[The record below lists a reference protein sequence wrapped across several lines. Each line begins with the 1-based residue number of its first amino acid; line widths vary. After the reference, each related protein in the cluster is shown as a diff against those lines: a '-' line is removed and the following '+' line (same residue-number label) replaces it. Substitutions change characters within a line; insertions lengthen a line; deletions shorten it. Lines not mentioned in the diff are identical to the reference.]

1 MKEKQK
7 KISLKEVHLNLIKSR
22 IKRLIQF
29 IRKHPWKTFFK
40 VCLTSMII
48 IILIVI
54 AIFLTVRNRIYLKSF
69 QQTPF
74 FEDTYG
80 NYLCEGR
87 TDKSVL
93 GFWEIT
99 GKLPERIS
107 ESFISIEDKRFLK
120 HSGVD
125 WHSLFRAIINNI
137 TGKSRQG
144 ASTIPMQLARMQNPG
159 SRTYW
164 RKACEIVTAL
174 LMMRK
179 YGHDAVMR
187 QYLRLVPQGNQIH
200 GVAYSARRYF
210 RKPLKDL
217 GWAEAALLASLS
229 KAPGK
234 MNLFRSDGFWIASK
248 RAKIIL
254 LKLKNQGKL
263 SNEEYRMSISQLK
276 KMDMPV
282 KEERPFHSYHA
293 ILNLEHAIKKTG
305 KKTFSKPIRT
315 CLDLGIQDF
324 LANVA
329 IDAMN
334 LYRPRGA
341 GNIAIMLVEKSTGKI
356 RGYIGSEYYQ
366 DKEYSGAINYAKV
379 PRSSGSILK
388 PFIYALG
395 IKDHHYTPASVIADL
410 PLYITHKTG
419 DYSVS
424 NYDESFLGPMIYRKA
439 LANSRN
445 IPAVQVL
452 KRVGLSRC
460 YDFFRH
466 IGLVNSLKDASYYG
480 LGMAIGGLYITLE
493 NIATAYG
500 MLANDGHPFKLKW
513 FEHEDSE
520 NSKIEVTQHILPE
533 DIARQITLFLADPM
547 ARLPSFGRMGVLE
560 YPFPVAIK
568 TGTSNGYR
576 DGWAVAWSYR
586 YIIGVWIG
594 HPNNDRMKKLG
605 GQSAAAVVKRI
616 MLHLHP
622 EEETHGVHETPF
634 LPPKGYIAVKMCSI
648 SGQSAT
654 DLCSDVMLEYFK
666 PGTEPVSSCK
676 VHRKYAID
684 RSTGKLASQ
693 FTLAEDIEHKTFTLF
708 PPEYSAWAARN
719 GYIKPPTDT
728 NHIPNAYAHIQ
739 EPINGSHLLLDP
751 ETPLR
756 FQTLALKAK
765 VSPLIP
771 EVVWMVDGVQFKTSS
786 YPYVA
791 RWQLKPGFHAIQV
804 RFPNANVQSKVV
816 YISVSE

>member
-1 MKEKQK
+1 MKEKR
-7 KISLKEVHLNLIKSR
+7 ISLKEVYLNLIKSR

-29 IRKHPWKTFFK
+29 MHKHPWKTFFRL
-40 VCLTSMII
+40 CLTSMII
-48 IILIVI
+48 IILMVI
-54 AIFLTVRNRIYLKSF
+54 AIFITVRKRIYLKSF

-87 TDKSVL
+87 TDKSAL

-107 ESFISIEDKRFLK
+107 ECFISIEDKRFLN

-159 SRTYW
+159 TRTYW

-174 LMMRK
+174 LLVRK
-179 YGHDAVMR
+179 YGHNAVMR
-187 QYLRLVPQGNQIH
+187 QYLSLVPQGNQIH
-200 GVAYSARRYF
+200 GVVYSARRYF

-234 MNLFRSDGFWIASK
+234 MNLFRSDGFLIASK

-254 LKLKNQGKL
+254 LKLKSQGKL
-263 SNEEYRMSISQLK
+263 NNEEFKMSISQLK
-276 KMDMPV
+276 RMDMPV
-282 KEERPFHSYHA
+282 KENRPFHSYHA
-293 ILNLEHAIKKTG
+293 ILNLEDAIKKRG
-305 KKTFSKPIRT
+305 KETFCKPIRT
-315 CLDLGIQDF
+315 CLDLVIQDF
-324 LANVA
+324 LAYVA
-329 IDAMN
+329 IDAMS

-341 GNIAIMLVEKSTGKI
+341 GNIAIMVVEKSTGKV
-356 RGYIGSEYYQ
+356 RGYIGSEYYL
-366 DKEYSGAINYAKV
+366 DEEYSGAINYART

-395 IKDHHYTPASVIADL
+395 MKDHHYTSASVIADL

-419 DYSVS
+419 DYSVC

-452 KRVGLSRC
+452 KKVGLSRC
-460 YDFFRH
+460 YDFFLH
-466 IGLVNSLKDASYYG
+466 IGLVNSTKDASYYG
-480 LGMAIGGLYITLE
+480 LGMAIGGLYISLE
-493 NIATAYG
+493 NLITAYG

-520 NSKIEVTQHILPE
+520 NSKMGVSHQILSE
-533 DIARQITLFLADPM
+533 DVARQITLFLADPM

-576 DGWAVAWSYR
+576 DGWAVAWSHR
-586 YIIGVWIG
+586 YIVGVWIG
-594 HPNNDRMKKLG
+594 HPNNDRMKKQG

-622 EEETHGVHETPF
+622 EEESQGVNETPF
-634 LPPKGYIAVKMCSI
+634 LPPQGYVAKKMCSI
-648 SGQSAT
+648 SG
-654 DLCSDVMLEYFK
+654 
-666 PGTEPVSSCK
+666 
-676 VHRKYAID
+676 
-684 RSTGKLASQ
+684 
-693 FTLAEDIEHKTFTLF
+693 
-708 PPEYSAWAARN
+708 
-719 GYIKPPTDT
+719 
-728 NHIPNAYAHIQ
+728 
-739 EPINGSHLLLDP
+739 
-751 ETPLR
+751 
-756 FQTLALKAK
+756 
-765 VSPLIP
+765 
-771 EVVWMVDGVQFKTSS
+771 
-786 YPYVA
+786 
-791 RWQLKPGFHAIQV
+791 
-804 RFPNANVQSKVV
+804 
-816 YISVSE
+816 

>member
-1 MKEKQK
+1 MKEKEK
-7 KISLKEVHLNLIKSR
+7 KISFKGVYFNWLKFY
-22 IKRLIQF
+22 IKRFIQF
-29 IRKHPWKTFFK
+29 MRKHPWKTFFRL
-40 VCLTSMII
+40 CLTSMII
-48 IILIVI
+48 IILMVI
-54 AIFLTVRNRIYLKSF
+54 MILLTVRNRIYLKSF

-80 NYLCEGR
+80 NYLSEGR
-87 TDKSVL
+87 TDKSAL

-107 ESFISIEDKRFLK
+107 ECFISIEDKRFLK

-125 WHSLFRAIINNI
+125 WFSLFRAIINNI

-159 SRTYW
+159 PRTYW
-164 RKACEIVTAL
+164 RKACEILTAL
-174 LMMRK
+174 LLVRK
-179 YGHDAVMR
+179 YGHNAVMR

-234 MNLFRSDGFWIASK
+234 MNLFRSDGFLIASK

-254 LKLKNQGKL
+254 MKLKNQGNL
-263 SNEEYRMSISQLK
+263 SKEEFQMSISQLK

-282 KEERPFHSYHA
+282 KENRPFHSYHA
-293 ILNLEHAIKKTG
+293 ILNLEHAIKKRG

-324 LANVA
+324 LADVA

-341 GNIAIMLVEKSTGKI
+341 GNIAIIVIEKSTGKV
-356 RGYIGSEYYQ
+356 RGYIGSEYYL
-366 DKEYSGAINYAKV
+366 DEKYSGAINYAKV

-395 IKDHHYTPASVIADL
+395 MKDQHYTSASVIADL

-419 DYSVS
+419 DYSVC

-452 KRVGLSRC
+452 KKVGLARC
-460 YDFFRH
+460 YDFFHH
-466 IGLVNSLKDASYYG
+466 IGLVNSTKDSSYYG

-493 NIATAYG
+493 NLVTAYG
-500 MLANDGHPFKLKW
+500 MLANDGHLFKLKW
-513 FEHEDSE
+513 FEHEGSE
-520 NSKIEVTQHILPE
+520 NIKMGITQHILPE

-576 DGWAVAWSYR
+576 DGWAVAWSHR
-586 YIIGVWIG
+586 YIVGVWIG
-594 HPNNDRMKKLG
+594 HPNNDRMKKVG
-605 GQSAAAVVKRI
+605 GQSSAAVVKRI
-616 MLHLHP
+616 LLHLHP
-622 EEETHGVHETPF
+622 EEDSRGVHEKPF
-634 LPPKGYIAVKMCSI
+634 LQPQGYIAKKMCSI
-648 SGQSAT
+648 SGQRAT
-654 DLCSDVMLEYFK
+654 DLCTDITLEHFK

-684 RSTGKLASQ
+684 KSTGQLATQ
-693 FTLAEDIEHKTFTLF
+693 FTLAKDIEYKTFTLL

-719 GYIKPPTDT
+719 GYTKPPADT
-728 NHIPNAYAHIQ
+728 NRIPDAFVYIQ
-739 EPINGSHLLLDP
+739 EPVNGSHLLLDP

-771 EVVWMVDGVQFKTSS
+771 EVVWLVNGIQFKITS